1 MSRACGR
8 ICGAWRRLFLDVR
21 DGFRNEKQVKKEEE
35 DLLEDYNSQVK
46 DMMTPKLV
54 KSDHTP
60 ND

>member
-1 MSRACGR
+1 M
-8 ICGAWRRLFLDVR
+8 DVR